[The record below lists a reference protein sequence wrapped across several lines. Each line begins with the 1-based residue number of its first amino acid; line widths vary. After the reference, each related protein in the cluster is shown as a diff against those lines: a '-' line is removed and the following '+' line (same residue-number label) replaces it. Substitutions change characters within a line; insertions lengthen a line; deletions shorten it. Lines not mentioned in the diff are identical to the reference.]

1 MAEPFENDGDL
12 LLVQNKSFLHGFALG
27 ANIKSFKVFGLK
39 NLKIEDYDCLLLW
52 QLLKIKIK
60 AADNQ
65 SIVDR
70 P

>member
-1 MAEPFENDGDL
+1 MAKPLENNRDL
-12 LLVQNKSFLHGFALG
+12 LLVQNKSFLHGFALD

-39 NLKIEDYDCLLLW
+39 NLIFEDYDCPLLC

>member
-1 MAEPFENDGDL
+1 MAEPLENDRDL
-12 LLVQNKSFLHGFALG
+12 LLVQNKSFLHGFALC

-39 NLKIEDYDCLLLW
+39 NLIFEDYDYPLLC
-52 QLLKIKIK
+52 QFLKIKIK
-60 AADNQ
+60 AAENQ